1 MKNQIDYQ
9 TLEVKL
15 GNYDTINTTYNIPLP
30 INSILKGVDV
40 SKKIINS
47 TTNQAIHCSVNL
59 RQTDVN
65 SNIRLDHELLNGSL
79 YNSGDSTA
87 TIYQKRLSA
96 ILDIPIQK
104 EGIELFFIFYN
115 KSDQESFVNI
125 NWIVKNLEG
134 GI

>member
-1 MKNQIDYQ
+1 MKHPIDYQ
-9 TLEVKL
+9 TLQVKI
-15 GNYDTINTTYNIPLP
+15 GNYESLNTSYSIPLP

-40 SKKIINS
+40 SKKIL
-47 TTNQAIHCSVNL
+47 TTSNQAIQCSVYL
-59 RQTDVN
+59 RQVDAN
-65 SNIRLDHELLNGSL
+65 SNIRLDHQLLSGSL
-79 YNSGDSTA
+79 YNSGDTNF
-87 TIYQKRLSA
+87 IYYQKRLSA

-115 KSDQESFVNI
+115 KSDNENFINI

>member
-9 TLEVKL
+9 QINLPVNAS
-15 GNYDTINTTYNIPLP
+15 GGNTTQSIPLP
-30 INSILKGVDV
+30 INSILKGVDI
-40 SKKIINS
+40 KKVI
-47 TTNQAIHCSVNL
+47 TNATSNQVIQCSVSL

-79 YNSGDSTA
+79 YNSGDSSFTY
-87 TIYQKRLSA
+87 YQKRLSA

-104 EGIELFFIFYN
+104 EGIELFFSFYN
-115 KSDQESFVNI
+115 LTQI
-125 NWIVKNLEG
+125 NNRVIISYIVKNLEG